1 MFGRDVIALSS
12 RNEALRS
19 SLVLAILATALA
31 ACGGRAAPKPA
42 AAPQASAAPDDAVPE
57 ALAANAER
65 DRRGDAGVRA
75 AAKPLVQGG
84 ERGIPRCGKLGPAVL
99 GKGSAR
105 AAAPQTE
112 APPSGVKKVGKGS
125 KRGRGRGNAT
135 AAAPA
140 PAPAPEQ
147 SSTDAPVDLL
157 SGRLRLGPLPRSRAL
172 PPPKDGPTLEEE
184 SRLVVDAGGEGLAIV
199 TKELFQLDPD
209 RYAPEPDAKPTP
221 GTLDEEAP
229 KFLKA
234 TFPNEESLEITPVEI
249 GEAKLRAYAARP
261 KEPNAPPG
269 QDVALALALLV
280 AHPDG
285 TLQSVAFHV
294 KGEMVRVATGNA
306 LVGCT
311 RLAEKVART
320 ITSGPRA
327 LERSAGTRHL
337 LGVPGGD
344 KELVARVPD
353 DYVAVK
359 GEDFVRLYKLRPL
372 SLYAGN
378 VAVAVGP
385 KKDSRPTE
393 DGGGDA
399 VPGKLLGRDVTW
411 QKKTLPKG
419 GGWLHA
425 SEPLEPGGATFADV
439 LVKTRQA
446 KMLDEMQKVAETIA
460 LVPRP

>member
-1 MFGRDVIALSS
+1 MSFRAF
-12 RNEALRS
+12 RS
-19 SLVLAILATALA
+19 TAVLVLAGLPCLV
-31 ACGGRAAPKPA
+31 ACGGRAARPVQP
-42 AAPQASAAPDDAVPE
+42 PQAAGGASPDAAVPQ
-57 ALAANAER
+57 AVAANAER
-65 DRRGDAGVRA
+65 DRRSDAGVRA

-99 GKGSAR
+99 GKASAK
-105 AAAPQTE
+105 AETPKAE
-112 APPSGVKKVGKGS
+112 APRGKPGKGP
-125 KRGRGRGNAT
+125 KRGRGKGT
-135 AAAPA
+135 AAPA
-140 PAPAPEQ
+140 PAPAPAAASEPA
-147 SSTDAPVDLL
+147 STEAPLDLL
-157 SGRLRLGPLPRSRAL
+157 GGRLRVGPLPRSRAL
-172 PPPKDGPTLEEE
+172 PSPKDGPTLEEE

-209 RYAPEPDAKPTP
+209 RYAPEADAKPSP

-234 TFPNEESLEITPVEI
+234 TFPNEEALEITPVEI

-311 RLAEKVART
+311 RLAERVAST
-320 ITSGPRA
+320 IVAGPRA
-327 LERSAGTRHL
+327 LERTAGTRHL
-337 LGVPGGD
+337 LGIPGGD
-344 KELVARVPD
+344 KELVVRVPE

-359 GEDFVRLYKLRPL
+359 GEDLVRLYKLRPL

-378 VAVAVGP
+378 VAVVLGP
-385 KKDSRPTE
+385 KRDSRPTE
-393 DGGGDA
+393 DGGGEA
-399 VPGKLLGRDVTW
+399 VSGKLLGRDVKW

-419 GGWLHA
+419 GGWLYA
-425 SEPLEPGGATFADV
+425 SEPLEPGGSTFADV

-446 KMLDEMQKVAETIA
+446 KMLDEMQKVAETLTVA
-460 LVPRP
+460 PRP